1 MAKSAMIRARTEA
14 DLKHE
19 VEEIFKEPGLTTT
32 EAINIF
38 YNQVR
43 LNRGLPFEIKIPN
56 ETTVKTF
63 QDTDKDKNL
72 VHFEDM
78 DDMFLKLGI

>member
-1 MAKSAMIRARTEA
+1 MIRARTEEG
-14 DLKHE
+14 LKHE
-19 VEEIFKEPGLTTT
+19 VEEIFKELGLTTT

-43 LNRGLPFEIKIPN
+43 LHRGLPFQIKIPN

-63 QDTDKDKNL
+63 QDTDNNKGL
-72 VHFEDM
+72 VHCENI
-78 DDMFLKLGI
+78 DDMFDKLGI